1 MAKCWNCGVVEI
13 PEPEYYC
20 ACPSNE
26 CECGRYGALVDPPFC
41 EECWDKIMTPYQ
53 TGEIDNE

>member
-26 CECGRYGALVDPPFC
+26 CECGCYGALVDPPFC
-41 EECWDKIMTPYQ
+41 EECWHKMMIQ
-53 TGEIDNE
+53 TGETDND